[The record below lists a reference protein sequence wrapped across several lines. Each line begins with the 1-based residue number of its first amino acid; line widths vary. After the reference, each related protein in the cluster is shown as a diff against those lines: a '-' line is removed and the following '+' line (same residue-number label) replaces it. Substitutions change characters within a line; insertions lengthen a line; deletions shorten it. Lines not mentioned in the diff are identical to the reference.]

1 MVKEVVGDEFQVVML
16 VLIYD
21 ELGIFRNGLLV

>member
-1 MVKEVVGDEFQVVML
+1 MVKEVVEDEFQVVML